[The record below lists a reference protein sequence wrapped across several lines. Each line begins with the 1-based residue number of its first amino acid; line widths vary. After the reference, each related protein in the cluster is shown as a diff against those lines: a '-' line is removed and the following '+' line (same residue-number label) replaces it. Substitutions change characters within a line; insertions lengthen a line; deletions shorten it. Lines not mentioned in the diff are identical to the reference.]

1 MRSFIT
7 TLIVVIIITII
18 IYIFTR
24 NIGQRDGFASY
35 NSVSYNSG
43 SCGETYAFVDNRSTC
58 CNGEGYSYNMSISPN
73 IFRCY

>member
-1 MRSFIT
+1 MHSFIT
-7 TLIVVIIITII
+7 TLIVVTIITII

-24 NIGQRDGFASY
+24 NIRQSDGFA
-35 NSVSYNSG
+35 SYNSG
-43 SCGETYAFVDNRSTC
+43 SCGETYAFVDNRSRC